1 MDFTVVIRRSKNPD
15 RAKRVP
21 RQNGESI
28 KLRPMS
34 SVNLI
39 LAKTR
44 EKDDEGLLND
54 VPLAEPMDKFLL
66 PPSTD
71 TCC

>member
-1 MDFTVVIRRSKNPD
+1 MSLSDGAIREQKSRPSK
-15 RAKRVP
+15 KSF

-39 LAKTR
+39 LAKR
-44 EKDDEGLLND
+44 ESEEGLLND

-66 PPSTD
+66 PSSTD